1 MKSFK
6 KIILSL
12 LLGVFTLTLNSCIIA
27 ALAVGAGTV
36 AYVNG
41 EYSMNVEAKY
51 KETYMAALKAVNDND
66 DYVLVSKSLDPAN
79 NTAEIEGATKV
90 DSTNLSIDI
99 KELTDNASKVTVKFG
114 RFGDQ
119 AMSSTLMDQI
129 QSNLNK
135 RSFK

>member
-1 MKSFK
+1 
-6 KIILSL
+6 
-12 LLGVFTLTLNSCIIA
+12 
-27 ALAVGAGTV
+27 
-36 AYVNG
+36 
-41 EYSMNVEAKY
+41 MNVEAKY